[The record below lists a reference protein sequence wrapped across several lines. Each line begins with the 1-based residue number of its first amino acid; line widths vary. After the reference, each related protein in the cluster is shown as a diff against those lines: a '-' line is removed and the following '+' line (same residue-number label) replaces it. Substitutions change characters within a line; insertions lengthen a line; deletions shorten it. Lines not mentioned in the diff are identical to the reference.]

1 MELDDDNQE
10 DNIRAK
16 EEIVKTDEID
26 QLFKKKKQ
34 IQKNVNTFFFFFFFF
49 FFILI

>member
-16 EEIVKTDEID
+16 EEVVKTDEID
-26 QLFKKKKQ
+26 QLFKKKNK
-34 IQKNVNTFFFFFFFF
+34 IQKNVRLYIWLH
-49 FFILI
+49 FI

>member
-10 DNIRAK
+10 DDVRAK

-26 QLFKKKKQ
+26 KLFKKKKQ
-34 IQKNVNTFFFFFFFF
+34 IQKNVS
-49 FFILI
+49 IDYYY

>member
-1 MELDDDNQE
+1 MELDDDNQK
-10 DNIRAK
+10 DNVRNN

-34 IQKNVNTFFFFFFFF
+34 IQKNVRV
-49 FFILI
+49 

>member
-16 EEIVKTDEID
+16 EEVVKTDEID
-26 QLFKKKKQ
+26 QLFKKKNK
-34 IQKNVNTFFFFFFFF
+34 IQKNVRLY
-49 FFILI
+49 I